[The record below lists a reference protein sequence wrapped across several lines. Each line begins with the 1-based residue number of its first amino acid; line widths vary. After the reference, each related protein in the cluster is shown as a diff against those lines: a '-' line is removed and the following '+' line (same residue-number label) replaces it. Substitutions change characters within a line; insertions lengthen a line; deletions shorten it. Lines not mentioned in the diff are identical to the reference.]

1 MQRFARASEGNPAGF
16 LLAPLYAIII
26 PDVMKFTT
34 LADVRVLVEN
44 HLPAEYRSKFT
55 LRQLAELL
63 GRAAEV
69 SRTWPESRM

>member
-1 MQRFARASEGNPAGF
+1 M
-16 LLAPLYAIII
+16 
-26 PDVMKFTT
+26 
-34 LADVRVLVEN
+34 LADVWVLVEN

-69 SRTWPESRM
+69 SRTWPKSRM